1 MNGTEP
7 TTAHREGRIDT
18 CAVCEQA
25 LPLRLPGPEERG
37 TEWVCAGCG
46 ARYEAVLAA
55 GASLELLQHVHPTE
69 IRFEKSNLLHPPEAI
84 REFISAMV
92 RAEYGGS
99 ERRGAKRH
107 PIVTPVVVMPMNGEF
122 RPAEGAFMVVTRDIS
137 TTGLALISTR
147 EVSTELLAIEL
158 PAAGGEKM
166 QVVMRL
172 ARCRPVGR
180 FYKIAGPF
188 VFKMGD

>member
-1 MNGTEP
+1 M
-7 TTAHREGRIDT
+7 
-18 CAVCEQA
+18 
-25 LPLRLPGPEERG
+25 L
-37 TEWVCAGCG
+37 
-46 ARYEAVLAA
+46 
-55 GASLELLQHVHPTE
+55 
-69 IRFEKSNLLHPPEAI
+69 
-84 REFISAMV
+84 

-99 ERRGAKRH
+99 ERRGANRH

-180 FYKIAGPF
+180 FYEIAGPF